1 MTTAVEHAHAQHQ
14 EQRHSLND
22 LAGAVRRRQ
31 ALEERVILL
40 APSFGWYR
48 GQYQLPRGKTDIK
61 IDGDEVSFENVTTP
75 CSKLMTDKYP
85 VDENGTPW
93 KQRLQK
99 IESRQKALIEKY
111 SVPFPI
117 RGVRIVP
124 KASARDFFH
133 ELDDVI
139 QDLRDA
145 ADEFVRNLPEII
157 EQMRRNTKETVF
169 KAVERKIPRQRDQ
182 MRAKFYIDVVP
193 VEIAGKQGD
202 ATVVTRDDLTAHFDM
217 VRDACQRKVEEAV
230 EAMIEQPRQQLA
242 EALEGLK
249 DVIDRNG
256 RVSTKSFRP
265 VEEAIRKLRAF
276 SFVANDEL
284 LAQLDALER
293 RMNNTVPNTLDQQT
307 AASNGFS
314 SALNAVLAEVADADK
329 QARDFERFGR
339 ESRGITLPRR
349 NG

>member
-1 MTTAVEHAHAQHQ
+1 MTATAEREDIEQQ
-14 EQRHSLND
+14 ENQQSPND
-22 LAGAVRRRQ
+22 LAAAVRRRQ
-31 ALEERVILL
+31 ALEARVILL

-61 IDGDEVSFENVTTP
+61 IDGDDVSFDNITTP

-85 VDENGTPW
+85 VDANGAPW
-93 KQRLQK
+93 KKRLQQ

-124 KASARDFFH
+124 KASAQEFFR

-139 QDLRDA
+139 RDLRDA
-145 ADEFVRNLPEII
+145 ADEFVRDLPDII
-157 EQMRRNTKETVF
+157 EQMRRNTNETVY

-193 VEIAGKQGD
+193 VEIAGRESD
-202 ATVVTRDDLTAHFDM
+202 ATVVTRNDLATHQAM
-217 VRDACQRKVEEAV
+217 VQDACQRKVEEAI

-242 EALEGLK
+242 DALEGLK

-265 VEEAIRKLRAF
+265 VEEAMRKLRSF
-276 SFVANDEL
+276 SFVANDAL

-314 SALNAVLAEVADADK
+314 AALNSVLAEVADADK
-329 QARDFERFGR
+329 QASDLVRFGR
-339 ESRGITLPRR
+339 ESRGITLQRR
-349 NG
+349 

>member
-1 MTTAVEHAHAQHQ
+1 MTAAAEREHAHYQ
-14 EQRHSLND
+14 EHRTSVND
-22 LAGAVRRRQ
+22 LASAVRRRE

-48 GQYQLPRGKTDIK
+48 GQYQLPRTKTDIK
-61 IDGDEVSFENVTTP
+61 IDGDSVDFESVTTP

-85 VDENGTPW
+85 VDRSGTAW

-124 KASARDFFH
+124 KTSARDFFR

-139 QDLRDA
+139 RDLQEA
-145 ADEFVRNLPEII
+145 ADEFVADLNSII
-157 EQMRRNTKETVF
+157 EQMRRNTKEQVF
-169 KAVERKIPRQRDQ
+169 KAVEHKIPRNRDQ

-193 VEIAGKQGD
+193 VEIAGKQGE
-202 ATVVTRDDLTAHFDM
+202 VVTRDDLSAHYDL
-217 VRDACQRKVEEAV
+217 VREACQRKVEEAV

>member
-1 MTTAVEHAHAQHQ
+1 MTATAEHAQLQ
-14 EQRHSLND
+14 EQRNNLND
-22 LAGAVRRRQ
+22 MASAARRRQ

-48 GQYQLPRGKTDIK
+48 GQYQLPRAKTDIK
-61 IDGDEVSFENVTTP
+61 VDGDDVSFENITTP

-85 VDENGTPW
+85 VDADGTPW

-124 KASARDFFH
+124 KTSARDFFR

-139 QDLRDA
+139 RDLQDA
-145 ADEFVRNLPEII
+145 ADKFVRDLPDII
-157 EQMRRNTKETVF
+157 EQMRRNTQETVF

-182 MRAKFYIDVVP
+182 MRAKFYMDVVP
-193 VEIAGKQGD
+193 VEIAGRSGD
-202 ATVVTRDDLTAHFDM
+202 AAVVTRDDLANHHTM
-217 VRDACQRKVEEAV
+217 VRDACQRKVEEAI

-249 DVIDRNG
+249 NVIDRNG

-276 SFVANDEL
+276 SFVANEEL

-293 RMNNTVPNTLDQQT
+293 RMSNTVPSTLDQQT

-314 SALNAVLAEVADADK
+314 AALNAALAEVADVEK
-329 QARDFERFGR
+329 QVRDMEHFGR
-339 ESRGITLPRR
+339 ESRGIRLGNRPST
-349 NG
+349 